1 MNSASSRRHT
11 TSQRTIEERD
21 MKTVVI
27 TGSTRGIGFGLADSF
42 LAQGCKVMLSG
53 REQASLSAAVQSLRL
68 KHGDGKV
75 HGVICNVQDPQ
86 QIRELWKASIDRFER
101 VDIWINNAGIS
112 GPYIEIKEIAQEEV
126 KAVLTTNMLGVI
138 YGSQIAVNGMF
149 EQGFGAIYNM
159 EGMGSDG
166 RMHARLVIYGM
177 TKYGTAYFTKGLVEE
192 TKGGPVIIGS
202 LRPGM
207 VATEFVEK
215 QYVDRP
221 EEWERAKRIFNILAD
236 RVETVTPW
244 LAEKILENERHGAVI
259 SWSSRW
265 KLLSRFLTA
274 PFRKR
279 DIFDSP

>member
-1 MNSASSRRHT
+1 
-11 TSQRTIEERD
+11 

-42 LAQGCKVMLSG
+42 LAQGCEVMLSG
-53 REQASLSAAVQSLRL
+53 REQETLSAAVESLRY
-68 KHGDGKV
+68 KHGDERV
-75 HGVICNVQDPQ
+75 HGVVCDVRDPQ
-86 QIRELWKASIDRFER
+86 QIRDLWKASIDRYEK

-112 GPYIEIKEIAQEEV
+112 GPYTRIREIAPEEV
-126 KAVLTTNMLGVI
+126 NAVLTTNMLGVI
-138 YGSQIAVNGMF
+138 LGSQIAVNGML

-166 RMHARLVIYGM
+166 RMHDRLVIYGL
-177 TKYGTAYFTKGLVEE
+177 TKYGMAYFTRGLIEE
-192 TKGGPVIIGS
+192 TKGSPVIIGS

-215 QYVDRP
+215 QYIDRP
-221 EEWERAKRIFNILAD
+221 EEWEKAKRIFNILAD
-236 RVETVTPW
+236 RVETVTTW
-244 LAEKILENERHGAVI
+244 LAGKILENKRHGAVI

-279 DIFDSP
+279 DIFDSPE